1 MDPKKVW
8 GVVLIVLGVLAILL
22 GASNYH
28 IFSMADEVFTA
39 EQAMYQQL
47 LGVKA
52 KNLGAYDA
60 QGLLLRE
67 KGLCL
72 ISIVVGL
79 LFSIF
84 GTLMIKDT
92 INTLEN
98 IRYKFDKVVDELL
111 LDFVHTKLDLY
122 KKLSNPKVNP
132 MFKSKW
138 FDGYLRGS
146 MSNLYQPDAVP

>member
-1 MDPKKVW
+1 LDPKKVW

-52 KNLGAYDA
+52 K
-60 QGLLLRE
+60 

-72 ISIVVGL
+72 MSIVVGL